1 MLKSD
6 KAKTAGKFI
15 VIMLCFA
22 ILFFLLLPFL
32 DNPDAASGEKNKKAI
47 PQIFTSNP
55 LSDLVR
61 KVYAMFTRNQKR
73 APAPLETGELL
84 AYGGQQP
91 GLDPAARYSAAANE
105 KENAFTFSA
114 SNDENDEAYNDAT
127 VVNEDGEWILVRQT
141 APEAFQR
148 GMHEVN
154 SSDSAYDKYIRLQ
167 LNSKYAEVPQHH
179 YPQSKWARMWKPLK
193 RFLGFDE
200 QNAVLDDSEPMLL
213 ATTRSSASGGLA
225 TPGSKNP
232 SATPR
237 PGFGDVSAWSSR
249 ASGGQKNI
257 APTPEGIS
265 LRDLFGI
272 ESAAED
278 LTRSAEDWYPAGKD
292 GKLSDQA
299 AADRQRESAVIEDA
313 KQHMKALM
321 SAQVQQDAAKGGA
334 PISITQT
341 IHCEESHAA
350 YRAQSEDDCDSE
362 ESGHHDDPRA
372 EMKAASDVRST
383 SLMNL
388 ADDLGFMPPPLDM
401 IVVFGD
407 DMPPHYD
414 AAANDDLGED
424 GSASDAILTKEAY
437 SFLAEN
443 RCGQGE
449 HCFWVGTQS
458 KNAIAAKIPIHAAGA
473 DYLPDPLNLNQ
484 GNLAA
489 FKKYK
494 LERAKQEGKSEQEI
508 QALADQVDNLS
519 MPFTA
524 YNDQDWARL
533 QRRNELPPRPKK
545 GEAPQE
551 PPKDKP
557 FLTMVPT
564 APNAQVVVETS
575 ERPAWVLYDPSNKFL
590 NEDVQ
595 VQEQGAELNKI
606 MIERIRTVKKEIQ
619 ELKKK
624 IAQTRLQNTVGR
636 QADAMQKEL
645 DKKIRTM
652 DQLKAASRR
661 EIELGQP

>member
-73 APAPLETGELL
+73 APAPLESGDLL
-84 AYGGQQP
+84 AYGAQQP

-105 KENAFTFSA
+105 KENSFTFSA
-114 SNDENDEAYNDAT
+114 SNEENDEAYDEASMI
-127 VVNEDGEWILVRQT
+127 NEDGEWILVRQT

-154 SSDSAYDKYIRLQ
+154 FSDSAYDKYVRLQ

-200 QNAVLDDSEPMLL
+200 QNAVLDDSEPMFL
-213 ATTRSSASGGLA
+213 ATARSSASGDLA
-225 TPGSKNP
+225 TQESKNP

-237 PGFGDVSAWSSR
+237 PGFGGVNAWSSR

-265 LRDLFGI
+265 LLDLFDVGT
-272 ESAAED
+272 AAEE

-299 AADRQRESAVIEDA
+299 AADRQNDRRPGEEI
-313 KQHMKALM
+313 KRRMKALM
-321 SAQVQQDAAKGGA
+321 TAQVQQAAQDGE
-334 PISITQT
+334 PLSITQT

-350 YRAQSEDDCDSE
+350 YRAQGEDNCDSE
-362 ESGHHDDPRA
+362 EGTHHEDPRA
-372 EMKAASDVRST
+372 ERKAASDVRST
-383 SLMNL
+383 SLLNL
-388 ADDLGFMPPPLDM
+388 ADDLGFTPPPLDM

-407 DMPPHYD
+407 DIPPHYD

-437 SFLAEN
+437 SFLAES

-458 KNAIAAKIPIHAAGA
+458 ENAIAAKIPIHAAGA
-473 DYLPDPLNLNQ
+473 NYLPDPLHLNQ

-508 QALADQVDNLS
+508 QALADQLDNLS

-533 QRRNELPPRPKK
+533 QQRNQLPPPPKK
-545 GEAPQE
+545 GEAPRE

-575 ERPAWVLYDPSNKFL
+575 ERPAMVLYDPNNKFL
-590 NEDVQ
+590 NENVQ
-595 VQEQGAELNKI
+595 MQDQGAELNKI
-606 MIERIRTVKKEIQ
+606 MIERIRLVKQEIQ
-619 ELKKK
+619 ELRNKVS
-624 IAQTRLQNTVGR
+624 QMRLQNTVGR
-636 QADAMQKEL
+636 QAEAMQKEL

-652 DQLKAASRR
+652 DQLKAASQR
-661 EIELGQP
+661 EIELGR